1 MRLKVR
7 LDAIFAHAH
16 LIFYLM
22 TSPCPSS
29 SLWSVSLSVLW
40 SGMTSLM
47 NVLQNGPWWSGTK
60 DWWLLSH
67 CSGPGEQGQAYIMT
81 QEEEKKKGELYR
93 VNGFNAFASDLI
105 SLQRALKDIRHPEYV
120 HTCVFCE
127 DCVWCGCVY
136 ACMCVYILYII
147 HVFSVKTVCG
157 VVVCMHAC
165 VCIYYILYM
174 YFLWRLCVVWLCACV
189 CVCLTVSIVT
199 FVLCIFML
207 VLFSQLPAEEVFEG
221 ATNSQHH
228 PSFPQRTFL
237 HTASIRVQCSESC
250 SCTPRAWSHSG
261 WWLQHQRLAL

>member
-157 VVVCMHAC
+157 VVVCM
-165 VCIYYILYM
+165 
-174 YFLWRLCVVWLCACV
+174 CV
-189 CVCLTVSIVT
+189 CVFNCVHGNICVVYIHACFVFSVASRRSIWRSYQQSASSFLSTTNISPHCFDPCTVFWIVLLHTSCMKSFWLMTTAPKVSI
-199 FVLCIFML
+199 IML
-207 VLFSQLPAEEVFEG
+207 GWRQLKQK
-221 ATNSQHH
+221 NM
-228 PSFPQRTFL
+228 
-237 HTASIRVQCSESC
+237 
-250 SCTPRAWSHSG
+250 
-261 WWLQHQRLAL
+261 

>member
-60 DWWLLSH
+60 DWWLLCY

-120 HTCVFCE
+120 HTRVFCE

-136 ACMCVYILYII
+136 AYMCVYI
-147 HVFSVKTVCG
+147 
-157 VVVCMHAC
+157 
-165 VCIYYILYM
+165 IYYPCI
-174 YFLWRLCVVWLCACV
+174 FCEDCVWCGYVCV
-189 CVCLTVSIVT
+189 CVCLTVCMVT

-228 PSFPQRTFL
+228 PSFPQWTFL

-250 SCTPRAWSHSG
+250 SCTPCAWSHSG